1 VTTLLA
7 VLLALSA
14 GFTIGYRTSRPPARI
29 WACARCDDTA
39 LTADEQAAF
48 KAIEKYFDPDDPRSN
63 AA

>member
-14 GFTIGYRTSRPPARI
+14 GFTIGYRMNRPPRRV
-29 WACARCDDTA
+29 WVCQRCDDTA

-48 KAIEKYFDPDDPRSN
+48 KTIEAHFDPDDPRST